1 MVGTTTK
8 PEGESSSVLPVA
20 AVAVTLGTLGLLAWA
35 RSSKRGPWRSTARA
49 SSKPSPKWE
58 GNVARGGEGEKARSF
73 GDRVIVVG
81 PFGAGARARVYGRG
95 DWDAAVSGT
104 TTLPEPLYEVCRM
117 SAEAAQLAAMAHVRG
132 MAKEREES

>member
-58 GNVARGGEGEKARSF
+58 GNVARGGEGE
-73 GDRVIVVG
+73 GC
-81 PFGAGARARVYGRG
+81 RACGTG
-95 DWDAAVSGT
+95 GQDVSSSDHEGLLRRLPPT
-104 TTLPEPLYEVCRM
+104 GEKTLL
-117 SAEAAQLAAMAHVRG
+117 LGHV
-132 MAKEREES
+132 